1 MADHYWIWSHAFK
14 IRSDETADP
23 LKHRFSRDQLNA
35 MTDMEHMAAFI
46 GRWKDDD
53 DAEHFS
59 VERMAYIIEHALE
72 YERVEIAHVLEGR
85 GNETFLM
92 PVQYVRAKMAAARA
106 VEFKMR
112 FFAFTP
118 QFG

>member
-23 LKHRFSRDQLNA
+23 LNHRFSRDQLNA

-53 DAEHFS
+53 DEDFS

-72 YERVEIAHVLEGR
+72 YERIEIAHTFEGGR
-85 GNETFLM
+85 GQVLM
-92 PVQYVRAKMAAARA
+92 PVQYVRAKMSAARA
-106 VEFKMR
+106 VEFKIR
-112 FFAFTP
+112 YFTFTP
-118 QFG
+118 HFG